1 MSYFDENCIHRVKRT
16 YAGLDQRD
24 RELVD
29 LHRKGAS
36 LADLVMKAW
45 RPAEYVLSILDL
57 PPGHFSWDEML
68 EADRAWRRLDQYSI
82 ESQLRSKWVNPH

>member
-1 MSYFDENCIHRVKRT
+1 MSYFEESCIYRPVRT

-36 LADLVMKAW
+36 LADLVTKAW
-45 RPAEYVLSILDL
+45 KPAAYVLSILDL
-57 PPGHFSWDEML
+57 PPSHFGEAAMM
-68 EADRAWRRLDQYSI
+68 EADRTWQRLDEYSI
-82 ESQLRSKWVNPH
+82 ENQLRLHPRRG